1 VTSDPR
7 PTVVILDS
15 SVAVTGGLRCAQ
27 RMAKLLAPWLR
38 FVLVLPSAAHID
50 ASELLPFAAVE
61 RLPLVQLR
69 KSPSTIAAYGPALL
83 ASGVGLLRLLRKH
96 QAQVLVIN
104 DFFQLQGWV
113 ARRLGWRG
121 RLLTWVR
128 FDPRRFPPPIARLWL
143 AAAREASDEV
153 VAVSRFIVGRLPAD
167 MKARRVYDC
176 IDPKLG
182 FGSQRGERRDDI
194 VLLGNYIPGKGQDDA
209 IEAFREVAAC
219 VPTARLLFHG
229 GDMGLAKNRIYRAS
243 LQRRANELGLS
254 ERVLFHPFATDLPTA
269 LATARVALNL
279 SRSESFSLTCLE
291 AQQLRVPVISY
302 RSGGPEEI
310 IEDGETGHLVEV
322 GDIAGVTA
330 ATVRLLEQP
339 GLAERMGSA
348 AARSVRERFGPE
360 QFIAA
365 VLPLLR
371 GHAA

>member
-1 VTSDPR
+1 
-7 PTVVILDS
+7 
-15 SVAVTGGLRCAQ
+15 
-27 RMAKLLAPWLR
+27 MAKLLAPWLR

-50 ASELLPFAAVE
+50 GSELLPFAEVE

-69 KSPSTIAAYGPALL
+69 KSPGAIAAYGPALL
-83 ASGVGLLRLLRKH
+83 TSGAGLLRLLRKH

-128 FDPRRFPPPIARLWL
+128 FDPRRFPRPVARLWL
-143 AAAREASDEV
+143 AAAHQASDEV
-153 VAVSRFIVGRLPAD
+153 VAVSRFILDRLPAG
-167 MKARRVYDC
+167 MKATCVYDC
-176 IDPKLG
+176 IDPELG
-182 FGSQRGERRDDI
+182 SGSQPGERQDDI

-209 IEAFREVAAC
+209 IEAFREVAARF
-219 VPTARLLFHG
+219 PTARLLFHG
-229 GDMGLAKNRIYRAS
+229 GDMGLAKNRLYRAG
-243 LQRRANELGLS
+243 LERRAHELGLG
-254 ERVLFHPFATDLPTA
+254 ERLLFHPFAADVPAA

-291 AQQLRVPVISY
+291 AQQLGVPVISY

-310 IEDGETGHLVEV
+310 IENGETGHLIEP
-322 GDIAGVTA
+322 GDIAGVAA
-330 ATVRLLEQP
+330 ATMRLLEQP
-339 GLAERMGSA
+339 ELAERMGAA

-360 QFIAA
+360 QFIMA

-371 GHAA
+371 GRAA

>member
-1 VTSDPR
+1 MSSDAR

-15 SVAVTGGLRCAQ
+15 SIAVTGGLRCAQ
-27 RMAKLLAPWLR
+27 RLAKLLAPWLR
-38 FVLVLPSAAHID
+38 FVLVLPSAAHIE
-50 ASELLPFAAVE
+50 ASELLPFAGIE

-69 KSPSTIAAYGPALL
+69 KSPGAIAAYGPALL
-83 ASGVGLLRLLRKH
+83 ASGAGLLRLLRKH
-96 QAQVLVIN
+96 QAQALVIN

-128 FDPRRFPPPIARLWL
+128 FDPRRFPRPIARLWL
-143 AAAREASDEV
+143 AAARQASDDV
-153 VAVSRFIVGRLPAD
+153 VAVSHFIVGRLPAD
-167 MKARRVYDC
+167 MKVVCVYDC
-176 IDPKLG
+176 IDPELG
-182 FGSQRGERRDDI
+182 SGSKPGERQDDI

-209 IEAFREVAAC
+209 IEAFQEVAARF
-219 VPTARLLFHG
+219 PTARLLFHG
-229 GDMGLAKNRIYRAS
+229 GDMGLAKNRMYRAA
-243 LQRRANELGLS
+243 LQRRAQELGLG

-291 AQQLRVPVISY
+291 AQQLGVPVISY

-310 IEDGETGHLVEV
+310 IVEGETGHLVDV
-322 GDIAGVTA
+322 GDVAGVAA
-330 ATVRLLEQP
+330 ATARLLDQP
-339 GLAERMGSA
+339 GLAERMGAA

-371 GHAA
+371 GYAA